1 MREIQ
6 ATVYYLLKNPSKLR
20 NLTTEIRS
28 SFKSEADITLS
39 GVNGLKYQNAVISE
53 SMRLCPPGPET
64 MRRVVNPGG
73 NIICGDLIPAGV
85 CTTITSLVLHLLPV
99 Q

>member
-1 MREIQ
+1 MKDVK

-28 SFKSEADITLS
+28 TFKSEADITLL
-39 GVNGLKYQNAVISE
+39 GVNSLKYQNAVISE

-85 CTTITSLVLHLLPV
+85 CATVISLMIRF
-99 Q
+99 

>member
-1 MREIQ
+1 MKDIQ

-20 NLTTEIRS
+20 NLTAEIRS

-39 GVNGLKYQNAVISE
+39 GVNSLKYQNAVISE

-85 CTTITSLVLHLLPV
+85 CTTIISLILHF
-99 Q
+99 